1 MRRSSIVL
9 ALPVGTSSSSFSP
22 SSPTPSHAMRLIAAI
37 VLLVTSASCSVF
49 QHQPIH
55 DLGDPDQRLDSLLVE
70 LRDVR
75 AVERGEVDAES
86 ERAEDLR
93 GRRTVLADLETLA
106 FDFPNH
112 EGVRYACGAA
122 AYESGRREQARVHL
136 DAALDA
142 DPRSTRATALRARLS
157 IEDGNYPR
165 AHRLVDDGLL
175 LAPDSVDLLLLE
187 AQLAHLD
194 GDSEAALVSLD
205 LAERLGGPVAR
216 IDYHRALVY
225 DQLGDSAQMEK
236 ALRRS
241 LDADPDFAMARAQ
254 LNRLEAR

>member
-1 MRRSSIVL
+1 MRIFVATLVLFASS
-9 ALPVGTSSSSFSP
+9 
-22 SSPTPSHAMRLIAAI
+22 
-37 VLLVTSASCSVF
+37 SCSVF

-55 DLGDPDQRLDSLLVE
+55 DIGDPDQRLASLLVE

-75 AVERGEVDAES
+75 ALASGELDAQD
-86 ERAEDLR
+86 ERADDLR
-93 GRRTVLADLETLA
+93 GEREVLVALETLA

-122 AYESGRREQARVHL
+122 AYEAGRREHARIHL

-165 AHRLVDDGLL
+165 ARRLVDDGLL

-194 GDSEAALVSLD
+194 GQTETALVSLA
-205 LAERLGGPVAR
+205 LAEKLGGDAAR

-225 DQLGDSAQMEK
+225 DQMGNRTEMGK
-236 ALRRS
+236 ALRRC
-241 LDADPDFAMARAQ
+241 LEADPGFDVARAR